1 MIVYQT
7 DDHIPSEVDGE
18 RFLMELKKNTIEQKI
33 LICNVF
39 DENTCIRKTSL
50 DFEDIDK
57 NECDPGEM
65 LIESLWRIEA
75 RRSFIDQEKKV
86 RTLHLAYGPA

>member
-1 MIVYQT
+1 
-7 DDHIPSEVDGE
+7 
-18 RFLMELKKNTIEQKI
+18 MELKKNTIEQKI

-75 RRSFIDQEKKV
+75 RRSFIDQEKKSELSTW
-86 RTLHLAYGPA
+86 RMAPHSK